1 MPETSASPQR
11 FIGLDI
17 HKHYLIAI
25 AVNPAGEQVGG
36 PWRAELL
43 ELDAWAKRRLT
54 RQDAVA
60 LEMGTNTWTI
70 YDELKPLVHS
80 LTVVHPPHVALIVRA
95 QVKTDPRA
103 ALALAQLL
111 AKNLLPAV
119 WVPPEP
125 VREQRATLAQRAKF
139 VRLSTQAKNR
149 LHAALQ
155 RHHLALPA
163 EGSPFSPANRAWWL
177 KLPVSASEKA
187 RLQSDLA
194 TLAFAQQQAAALTTA
209 LSAAATQDER
219 LPRVLQL
226 PGFGVINSLTVL
238 AAIGDIRRFE
248 SAKHLVGYAG
258 LGARV
263 HDSGQLHRTGG
274 ITKAGRR
281 DLRAAVV
288 EAAQTAVNTHA
299 HWQAELARL
308 EPRLGRNKAIVAIAR
323 KLLVAVWHVLAQEQA
338 DRFAEPELVARKL
351 LAQAYRLGHTGR
363 PTGQSA
369 GAYVRTQLERLGL
382 GAELTHVP
390 RGPNRRVP
398 IPPPRVTTQRAE
410 AEWAHLPQR

>member
-11 FIGLDI
+11 FIGLDV

-25 AVNPAGEQVGG
+25 AVNPAGEQIGG
-36 PWRAELL
+36 PWRGELL
-43 ELDAWAKRRLT
+43 ELEAWAKRRLT

-60 LEMGTNTWTI
+60 LEMSTNTWTV

-95 QVKTDPRA
+95 QVKTDQRA
-103 ALALAQLL
+103 ALALAQLH
-111 AKNLLPAV
+111 AKGLLPAL
-119 WVPPEP
+119 WVPPEA
-125 VREQRATLAQRAKF
+125 VREQRATVAQRTKF

-163 EGSPFSPANRAWWL
+163 EGSPFAAAHRDWWL
-177 KLPVSASEKA
+177 KLPVSVSERA
-187 RLQSDLA
+187 RLQSDLE
-194 TLAFAQQQAAALTTA
+194 TLAFAEQQIARLTKALTTE
-209 LSAAATQDER
+209 AAQDER
-219 LPRVLQL
+219 LPLVLQL
-226 PGFGVINSLTVL
+226 PGFADLNSLTVL
-238 AAIGDIRRFE
+238 AAIGDIQRFE

-288 EAAQTAVNTHA
+288 EAAQTAANTHP

-323 KLLVAVWHVLAQEQA
+323 KLLVSIWHVLTKAEA
-338 DRFAEPELVARKL
+338 DRFAEPERVARKL
-351 LAQAYRLGHTGR
+351 LEHAEHLGKSGR
-363 PTGQSA
+363 PAGQTA
-369 GAYVRTQLERLGL
+369 GAYVRTQLDRLGL
-382 GAELTHVP
+382 GAELTHIQ
-390 RGPNRRVP
+390 RGRKQRVRL
-398 IPPPRVTTQRAE
+398 PPVSVAG
-410 AEWAHLPQR
+410 